1 MTIRITPFGNSI
13 LMNGFKQK
21 STALN
26 ITKREMTEHL
36 VPPDG
41 NTSLV
46 IQSYE
51 SESDQ
56 LLDRLINLQK
66 IQEIQERQSNVLN
79 DSMWCNQQNPY
90 SGHLMNK

>member
-46 IQSYE
+46 I
-51 SESDQ
+51 
-56 LLDRLINLQK
+56 
-66 IQEIQERQSNVLN
+66 
-79 DSMWCNQQNPY
+79 
-90 SGHLMNK
+90 